1 MAQRKKSRIN
11 ELSELIAA
19 PVAKIK
25 LVFQSISKP
34 LGSDPDEYVTSQMS
48 AEQRAE
54 LKEKQDQDAKKNKG
68 RKEPENASQVQPAP
82 KPEASEPEWWYEH
95 SSEYD
100 QNGCRTSETSNDVY
114 QQMRDRLAQDFAR
127 QMRNQRPY

>member
-68 RKEPENASQVQPAP
+68 RKGQESEPQAQPKQEPED
-82 KPEASEPEWWYEH
+82 EPWVYSH
-95 SSEYD
+95 QTEYD
-100 QNGCRTSETSNDVY
+100 QYGAPIEGSTDDIYARMRND
-114 QQMRDRLAQDFAR
+114 LARDFAR
-127 QMRNQRPY
+127 SMFGSQRPY